1 MAKIVPLNEKPKEI
15 GLSFRR
21 ERDAMGE
28 MSVFPVTEDEIPIAD
43 VLSCEVTS
51 KMESLTVMTLSVYV
65 SKTTAEKAAERLLK
79 TKGPT

>member
-1 MAKIVPLNEKPKEI
+1 MARIIKKRDPEV

-21 ERDAMGE
+21 EEDALGE
-28 MSVFPVTEDEIPIAD
+28 MSVFPITEDEIPIAN

-51 KMESLTVMTLSVYV
+51 KVESLTVMTLSVYV

-79 TKGPT
+79 RK